1 MLGLVTGSSGSTMDD
16 NVWEQA
22 ECLVP
27 LPSLPTGIDSGVGGD
42 GIWQQMIIQHRRQ

>member
-27 LPSLPTGIDSGVGGD
+27 LPGLPLGLIVASEVMAFGNK
-42 GIWQQMIIQHRRQ
+42 